1 MTADTA
7 TMSPLAAR
15 YAEECLKLSA
25 AAASRVRVLRDV
37 AYGTDPR
44 QCLDIFLPRRT
55 DLHDLPVLLFMH
67 GGAWTHGTKD
77 WCGFMAPP
85 LANLPAIFV
94 SVGYR
99 LIPAVAFPAPVLDCI
114 AALRWIAEHI
124 AEHGGSPHRLFVGG
138 HSAGGQIAALMA
150 LRKDWLAQGGV
161 PMDAIKGCFCLATTH
176 NRRMIN
182 PAIAPDHVQPEPP
195 DAIASDSPL
204 AMAAGAT
211 VPFFIAWGGRDD
223 ERLERTGRQMIAAL
237 ISTGCEVRSLVLPEC
252 DHFGVHLNTQHGDDA
267 WVRQVC
273 MLMAADRSG
282 APH

>member
-1 MTADTA
+1 MTAVAA
-7 TMSPLAAR
+7 TMSPLAER

-25 AAASRVRVLRDV
+25 EAARHVRVLRDV

-44 QCLDIFLPRRT
+44 QRIDIFLPRQP
-55 DLHDLPVLLFMH
+55 DLRDLPVLLFMH

-85 LANLPAIFV
+85 IARQPAIFV
-94 SVGYR
+94 SAGYR
-99 LIPAVAFPAPVLDCI
+99 LIPTVSFPAPVLDCI

-124 AEHGGSPHRLFVGG
+124 AEYGGSPHRLFVGG

-150 LRKDWLAQGGV
+150 LRKDWLTQGGL
-161 PMDAIKGCFCLATTH
+161 PTDAIKGCFCLATTH

-195 DAIASDSPL
+195 NAIASDSPL
-204 AMAAGAT
+204 AMAAVAT
-211 VPFFIAWGGRDD
+211 VPFFIAWGGLDD

-237 ISTGCEVRSLVLPEC
+237 TSAGCEVQSLVLPDC
-252 DHFGVHLNTQHGDDA
+252 DHFSIHLNTQHGDDP

-273 MLMAADRSG
+273 TLMADNRCG
-282 APH
+282 AM